1 MLMQRSMPR
10 TLGRCLLAGGLM
22 LGIGAG
28 STHQASSTAHAA
40 STTLTF
46 YDGDLY
52 STNAT
57 PQLKAIV
64 AGYSKLHPDV
74 TIKLIPYNNNYYTD
88 ISTALAGGTIAD
100 VVIPTAMQQIWTDAS
115 KGYWQDLT
123 PYYSKPDPYLPN
135 HESLISALL
144 PSAAQAL
151 RFYDGK
157 YYVLAT
163 TSVDAAFFYNKTI
176 FAKAGIKSPPA
187 TWDQLISDFKAIKA
201 AGYVPFE
208 AALGDT
214 AYDEPMPDL
223 LAAIE
228 AQVMGKTLKQ
238 LDTNH
243 DGIVDLRELALGIKS
258 HVYSTSN
265 AEVQEA
271 LKLYASLYPYM
282 QRGAAGVSDTQ
293 VTRRE
298 FAHGRAGVVYDGL
311 WVASGFDTAKP
322 KPDYGT
328 FALPQVTAASS
339 KFAYPGT
346 HGTGI
351 YGAGTAIAFAVPTS
365 TVKHGH
371 LAQAI
376 DFIEYLMSY
385 NATQVLTVSSSST
398 SLLKGA
404 HNDPA
409 YTLFS
414 NISAHPSPLAS
425 SEQTFPPNWS
435 IARQQLL
442 VGYLTGQKSWND
454 MLTAMQKG
462 LDTAASAVIS
472 TFHL

>member
-1 MLMQRSMPR
+1 MVRSMPR

-22 LGIGAG
+22 LAVVAG
-28 STHQASSTAHAA
+28 SAHEANPTVHAA

-46 YDGDLY
+46 YDGGLY
-52 STNAT
+52 SANAT
-57 PQLKAIV
+57 PELKAVV

-74 TIKLIPYNNNYYTD
+74 TIKIIPYNGNYQTD
-88 ISTALAGGTIAD
+88 ISTALAGGTAAD
-100 VVIPTAMQQIWTDAS
+100 VIIPTAMQQIWTDAS

-135 HESLISALL
+135 HESLNAALIPSAL
-144 PSAAQAL
+144 QAL
-151 RFYDGK
+151 RFFDGK

-163 TSVDAAFFYNKTI
+163 TSVDASFFYNRTI
-176 FAKAGIKSPPA
+176 FAKAGIKSPPT
-187 TWDQLISDFKAIKA
+187 TWDQMITDFKAIKA

-223 LAAIE
+223 LMAIE

-243 DGIVDLRELALGIKS
+243 DGTVDLRELALGAKN

-265 AEVQEA
+265 PEVQEA
-271 LKLYASLYPYM
+271 LRLYASLYPYM
-282 QRGAAGVSDTQ
+282 QRGAAGVSN
-293 VTRRE
+293 VEVARRE
-298 FAHGRAGVVYDGL
+298 FTHGRAGTIYEGL
-311 WVASGFDTAKP
+311 WVASGFNTAKP
-322 KPDYGT
+322 TVNYGA

-339 KFAYPGT
+339 KYAYPGM
-346 HGTGI
+346 HGTGV
-351 YGAGTAIAFAVPTS
+351 YGAGTAIAFAVPNS

-385 NATQVLTVSSSST
+385 NATQVLTVSSAST
-398 SLLKGA
+398 NLLKGA
-404 HNDPA
+404 KSDPA
-409 YTLFS
+409 YALFS

-425 SEQTFPPNWS
+425 SEQTFPPNWAIS
-435 IARQQLL
+435 RQQLL

-454 MLTAMQKG
+454 MLAAMQKG
-462 LDTAASAVIS
+462 LDSAATTVIA
-472 TFHL
+472 TNHL